1 MNQLSNVSLY
11 DVKAYVRKAQNAVLN
26 FSDMEAKVR
35 EATNNEPWGVP
46 TSTMQQIA
54 DATQQYQ
61 PFHEIMPFVF
71 RRFTEKSSNEW
82 RQILKAL
89 TLLDYL
95 VRNGSEKVVE
105 YSRHHITAVEML
117 RHFGYIDSKGVDR
130 GQSIRKLASE
140 LGELLRDTDR
150 LRSERKKAKQLLA
163 KTGAGTAAVSSSYQ
177 TLGRFGGSDS
187 RYAGVSFNSPT
198 GDLGGFGGSGHKY
211 GGISSDQYR
220 AMRSN
225 GRSGA
230 GSSTSVSGPSS
241 SADFEEYEVETTGP
255 TSGSATAAAGATADD
270 DDDFAD
276 FQSAPSSSQPAPSSN
291 NNILD
296 LFDTPATPA
305 TNTTPPSTTTPTTNA
320 FSADLFS
327 STPSAPSS
335 SAAPVTSSS
344 AASSAP
350 APAPKT
356 DLFDSLWETSKTSTK
371 PSTPAAPAAPAA
383 SAASSKPA
391 QSQSTNEVE
400 DLLSF

>member
-54 DATQQYQ
+54 DATHQYQ

-105 YSRHHITAVEML
+105 YSRHHITAVDML

-130 GQSIRKLASE
+130 GQSIRKIS
-140 LGELLRDTDR
+140 GELVDLLKDTDR

-163 KTGAGTAAVSSSYQ
+163 KTGAGTAAVSSSFQ
-177 TLGRFGGSDS
+177 SLNRFGGGDN

-211 GGISSDQYR
+211 GGISSEQYR
-220 AMRSN
+220 AMRSSGN
-225 GRSGA
+225 TGA
-230 GSSTSVSGPSS
+230 GSSASAAAPSN
-241 SADFEEYEVETTGP
+241 SADFEEYEVETTTPSTAAG
-255 TSGSATAAAGATADD
+255 GSAADE

-276 FQSAPSSSQPAPSSN
+276 FQSAPSSGSQPAPSSSA
-291 NNILD
+291 NILD
-296 LFDTPATPA
+296 LFDAPPSSTPAT
-305 TNTTPPSTTTPTTNA
+305 STTSPTTNNPNM

-327 STPSAPSS
+327 STPSAPSTTATASAPAPAFS
-335 SAAPVTSSS
+335 SAP
-344 AASSAP
+344 AP

-356 DLFDSLWETSKTSTK
+356 DLFDSLWETSKTNTK
-371 PSTPAAPAAPAA
+371 PTPAAPAAATPAPAA
-383 SAASSKPA
+383 QSKPA